1 MVKLF
6 KRKGRKKRASVPN
19 ETGSAPLQA
28 QTGNELQE
36 YKARLSRNRKKNLIR
51 MLVVIGIV
59 AVAVCLLLFLVQRRK
74 YNSYRVVATSE
85 QEDTVSTK
93 YTELGGNLLKYSGES
108 ASLLNKDQE
117 TLWNVTYDE
126 MQNPMIDECD
136 GTVVIYDQDNVS
148 MAIFDESGQ
157 IGSVTTNLNIVKA
170 KVAKQGVVAAIL
182 DGGDDTWIN
191 FYASDG
197 SLIAENQTRVDDP
210 GYPLDISVSPDGMMI
225 MVAYQFVDG
234 GQTTSYV
241 AFYNFGS
248 VGQNQIDNIVSGYK
262 YEGVVV
268 PQVEYLDEN
277 TAVAFR
283 DDGFTIYKG
292 QEVPKEETT
301 VEVDQEI
308 VSAFYD
314 EESIG
319 LVFMNDSEE
328 NTDKQYV
335 MEVYNKN
342 GRQKFTTEFGI
353 SYTNIKMS
361 GGQVVMHN
369 SSQVCVISAQGVEKF
384 NGTIDEGNISDF
396 FKLGMN
402 RYVLVLDNGLVTIKF
417 K

>member
-1 MVKLF
+1 MNLDMNWLAVGVIVVLLVSCINGYRRGFVKE
-6 KRKGRKKRASVPN
+6 VV
-19 ETGSAPLQA
+19 SAFFVVLALLAVWAIHPYVNQFLVEHTPVYEGIA
-28 QTGNELQE
+28 DTCLEFLQE
-36 YKARLSRNRKKNLIR
+36 
-51 MLVVIGIV
+51 
-59 AVAVCLLLFLVQRRK
+59 
-74 YNSYRVVATSE
+74 
-85 QEDTVSTK
+85 
-93 YTELGGNLLKYSGES
+93 
-108 ASLLNKDQE
+108 E
-117 TLWNVTYDE
+117 T
-126 MQNPMIDECD
+126 
-136 GTVVIYDQDNVS
+136 
-148 MAIFDESGQ
+148 A
-157 IGSVTTNLNIVKA
+157 
-170 KVAKQGVVAAIL
+170 
-182 DGGDDTWIN
+182 
-191 FYASDG
+191 
-197 SLIAENQTRVDDP
+197 
-210 GYPLDISVSPDGMMI
+210 
-225 MVAYQFVDG
+225 
-234 GQTTSYV
+234 
-241 AFYNFGS
+241 
-248 VGQNQIDNIVSGYK
+248 
-262 YEGVVV
+262 
-268 PQVEYLDEN
+268 
-277 TAVAFR
+277 
-283 DDGFTIYKG
+283 
-292 QEVPKEETT
+292 